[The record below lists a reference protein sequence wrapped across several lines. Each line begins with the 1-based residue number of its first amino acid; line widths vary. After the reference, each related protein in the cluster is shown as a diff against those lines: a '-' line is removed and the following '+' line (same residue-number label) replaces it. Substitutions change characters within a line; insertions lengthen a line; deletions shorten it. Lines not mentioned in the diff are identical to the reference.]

1 MSDMFLAR
9 RRRNRARAELGR
21 GKSIMMN
28 AAVKPVEKGGK
39 RGGKNDWL
47 VCYRSVWRGLRNGK

>member
-28 AAVKPVEKGGK
+28 AAVKPVEKGEK
-39 RGGKNDWL
+39 EGG
-47 VCYRSVWRGLRNGK
+47 RMIG